1 MLFFKKLI
9 DIFSKKPQYLVPGSM
24 KPHFVGFMLHKGPR
38 FKGNMFQEELRCQ
51 RRKKQK
57 RKRDN
62 ERRGQ
67 SLAGFFQRT
76 NSTNLDQSKGPSPC
90 EGPNFCIVHLR
101 ASRVNRYALAFS
113 SRATALA
120 KSSPISSLRAAQLRM
135 RLQPGI
141 VARRGSELAHGLR
154 GQGRR
159 IDQRRRGEVEEL
171 HHVVLRGITLG

>member
-90 EGPNFCIVHLR
+90 EGPSFCIELSAV
-101 ASRVNRYALAFS
+101 SRS
-113 SRATALA
+113 
-120 KSSPISSLRAAQLRM
+120 RM